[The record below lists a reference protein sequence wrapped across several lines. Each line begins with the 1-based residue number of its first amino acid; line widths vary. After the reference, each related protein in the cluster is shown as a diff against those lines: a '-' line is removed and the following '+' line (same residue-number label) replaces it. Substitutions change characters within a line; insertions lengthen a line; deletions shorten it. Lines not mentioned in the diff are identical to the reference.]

1 MVAPAFWADRH
12 HEKIAG
18 SNRRRRHVAHD
29 SNIPPKVEQAHRQ
42 PANLKTF
49 ATTAEHDNL
58 ARPADHLTGTIDG
71 RIIHMVGDTPEFIE
85 GKLV

>member
-1 MVAPAFWADRH
+1 M
-12 HEKIAG
+12 
-18 SNRRRRHVAHD
+18 N
-29 SNIPPKVEQAHRQ
+29 NIPSYKEPIEQAHRQ
-42 PANLKTF
+42 PTNLKTF

-71 RIIHMVGDTPEFIE
+71 RMIHMVGDTPEFIE